1 MVCYY
6 KLRKLG
12 INMSTIIIT
21 DSTSYINPKLTSKYD
36 VRIASLYV
44 NFKHEE
50 FKETDIKNEK
60 FYSKMEKEGIPTS
73 SQPPVGMIYSM
84 MEEELRKGN
93 DIIGVF
99 LSSKFSGTYQSVQ
112 MVAAELLEKYPDRK
126 VAILDS
132 RSNSMQLG
140 FAALTAAKLA
150 RNNVDFEEIVKA
162 TENNIERSRFLFI
175 PETLKYL
182 EKGGRIGKAGA
193 LLGSVLKITPILTV
207 EKGMTE
213 VYKNVRTKKRAL
225 DTMIAKMMEDHQA
238 YNVQEIAIHHIDRE
252 DEAIALKERIQELIN
267 VNVFISSIG
276 PVIGLHVGPGAI
288 GIVYYTA

>member
-1 MVCYY
+1 MA
-6 KLRKLG
+6 
-12 INMSTIIIT
+12 TIIIT
-21 DSTSYINPKLTSKYD
+21 DSTSYINPEIAKKYD

-44 NFKHEE
+44 NFKNEE
-50 FKETDIKNEK
+50 LKETNIKNEE
-60 FYSKMEKEGIPTS
+60 FYPKMEKEGIPTS
-73 SQPPVGMIYSM
+73 SQPPIGLIYSM
-84 MEEELRKGN
+84 MEEELKKGN

-99 LSSKFSGTYQSVQ
+99 LSSEFSGTYQSAQ
-112 MVAAELLEKYPDRK
+112 MVASELLEKYPDSK
-126 VAILDS
+126 ITILDS

-150 RNNVDFEEIVKA
+150 QNNVKFEEIVKA

-182 EKGGRIGKAGA
+182 EKGGRIGKAGS

-207 EKGMTE
+207 EQGMTE
-213 VYKNVRTKKRAL
+213 VYKNVRTKKRAI
-225 DTMIAKMMEDHQA
+225 DTMIGKMMEDHQA

-252 DEAIALKERIQELIN
+252 EEAFALKRRIQELIN
-267 VNVFISSIG
+267 VNVFVSSIG

-288 GIVYYTA
+288 GIAYYTA

>member
-1 MVCYY
+1 MA
-6 KLRKLG
+6 
-12 INMSTIIIT
+12 TIIIT
-21 DSTSYINPKLTSKYD
+21 DSTSYINPKLAKKYD

-44 NFKHEE
+44 NFKNEE
-50 FKETDIKNEK
+50 LKETDIKNEE
-60 FYSKMEKEGIPTS
+60 FYPKMDKEGIPTS
-73 SQPPVGMIYSM
+73 SQPPIGTIYLM
-84 MEEELRKGN
+84 MEEELKNGN
-93 DIIGVF
+93 DVIGVF
-99 LSSKFSGTYQSVQ
+99 LSSEFSGTYQSAQ
-112 MVAAELLEKYPDRK
+112 MVANELLEKYPNRK

-150 RNNVDFEEIVKA
+150 RDNIEFEEIVKA
-162 TENNIERSRFLFI
+162 TTYNIERSRFLFI
-175 PETLKYL
+175 PDTLKYL

-213 VYKNVRTKKRAL
+213 VYKNVRTKKRAI
-225 DTMIAKMMEDHQA
+225 DTMIDKMMDDHRA

-252 DEAIALKERIQELIN
+252 EEAIALKQRIQELIN